1 MTRILV
7 TGGSGF
13 IGQHLVSA
21 LVAGN
26 RPVRVLD
33 LQSPT
38 HALAEVQYVKGS
50 VLDADLV
57 DDALKDVDQVYHL
70 AGLPGMWLPR
80 KNDFHAV
87 NYGGTETVIAAA
99 RKRGIARFLHC
110 STESVLFR
118 SSQSQDAAA
127 DSAAVADDMPG
138 PYTRS
143 KMLAEQLAMQ
153 AAASGFPVVIG
164 SPTMPIGSHD
174 HNLTPPA
181 AMLRHFLGGRL
192 QLYLDF
198 IVNLV
203 DVRDVAA
210 GLILAMERGQVGH
223 RYVLGGESIPLK
235 KVLGLMAA
243 INGRRGRLIPVPGRV
258 AELAGAMLE
267 FLADHVTRR
276 PPSGTAEG
284 VRIAL
289 RATALS
295 IEKAQCELG
304 YAPGPVEPALRET
317 IAYLLGISRGEFS
330 QAPTPAY
337 SAVSSQAPV

>member
-1 MTRILV
+1 
-7 TGGSGF
+7 
-13 IGQHLVSA
+13 
-21 LVAGN
+21 
-26 RPVRVLD
+26 
-33 LQSPT
+33 
-38 HALAEVQYVKGS
+38 
-50 VLDADLV
+50 
-57 DDALKDVDQVYHL
+57 
-70 AGLPGMWLPR
+70 
-80 KNDFHAV
+80 
-87 NYGGTETVIAAA
+87 
-99 RKRGIARFLHC
+99 
-110 STESVLFR
+110 
-118 SSQSQDAAA
+118 
-127 DSAAVADDMPG
+127 
-138 PYTRS
+138 
-143 KMLAEQLAMQ
+143 MLAEQLAMQ
-153 AAASGFPVVIG
+153 AAASGFPLVIG

-210 GLILAMERGQVGH
+210 GLIQAMERGQVGH
-223 RYVLGGESIPLK
+223 RYILGGESIPLK

-243 INGRRGRLIPVPGRV
+243 ISGRRGRLIPVPGRV

-295 IEKAQCELG
+295 IEKAQRELG
-304 YAPGPVEPALRET
+304 YAPGPIEPALRET
-317 IAYLLGISRGEFS
+317 IAYLLGIGRGEFS
-330 QAPTPAY
+330 QAPAAAY
-337 SAVSSQAPV
+337 SAVSSRAPV